1 MTLFKYFEEYD
12 GVMTIINVT
21 LSAMKF
27 WKNKESCQKWTQ
39 WVEELNTFTNL
50 PLFFSSFIR
59 RD

>member
-1 MTLFKYFEEYD
+1 MGIFKYFEQYN

-21 LSAMKF
+21 LSSMKF
-27 WKNKESCQKWTQ
+27 WKNKESCEKWTQ